1 MTVSTTQLQQETIP
15 SKVTTQPSEE
25 ISINLEFGGG
35 LHLLFDSQP
44 KHKVSLPKRL
54 TQDED
59 KAGDDKPVN
68 VKYLIRWMKDN
79 LLSER
84 VEMFGDGDG
93 VRPGILVLI
102 NDTDWELEGELDYQI
117 QQGDE
122 IVFIS
127 TLHGG

>member
-1 MTVSTTQLQQETIP
+1 MTLTLDHQQDASAAP
-15 SKVTTQPSEE
+15 LKASAGEE
-25 ISINLEFGGG
+25 ISIKLEFGGG
-35 LHLLFDSQP
+35 LHLLFNSQA
-44 KHKVSLPKRL
+44 KHTISLPKRVN
-54 TQDED
+54 QNED
-59 KAGDDKPVN
+59 QAGDEKPVT

-122 IVFIS
+122 VVFIS

>member
-1 MTVSTTQLQQETIP
+1 MTVEQTNQ
-15 SKVTTQPSEE
+15 VTLLPKGKAQAVEQ
-25 ISINLEFGGG
+25 ISIKLEFGGG
-35 LHLLFDSQP
+35 LHLLFNSQP
-44 KHKVSLPKRL
+44 KHQVSLPKRISE
-54 TQDED
+54 DESE
-59 KAGDDKPVN
+59 AGDDKPVT
-68 VKYLIRWMKDN
+68 VKYLIKWMKEN

-117 QQGDE
+117 QQNDE
-122 IVFIS
+122 VVFIS

>member
-1 MTVSTTQLQQETIP
+1 MTMTTAQLQQDSVPIKATA
-15 SKVTTQPSEE
+15 SSAEE
-25 ISINLEFGGG
+25 ISIKLEFGGG
-35 LHLLFDSQP
+35 LHLLFNSQP
-44 KHKVSLPKRL
+44 KHNVTLPKCV
-54 TQDED
+54 TQDES
-59 KAGDDKPVN
+59 KAGEDKPVN